1 MPASTSRS
9 RRARRAPHDR
19 QLRFLHAQP
28 GAVPGRAGRGREGR
42 AQRRARRGGHLST
55 RAGTHRDL
63 AGAVHAE
70 RGRRVAAGDP
80 GLRGEDSVA
89 RGVPRPPGHRPGVRG
104 QGGPCEDADARQG
117 FRRAPRR
124 RGRLRGPALALQSH
138 ALPFARDRALELP
151 RAARDHRVDRRRRDH
166 GSPPSHAA
174 CRGRAVPSRVDPHRA
189 WPRPARQ
196 FPEIHESLAM
206 FTPQEAINRLC
217 DKREIF
223 YDEMVD
229 LMRQVLEGK
238 VTQVQFAAILMGL
251 HVKTESV
258 SEIAAAASVMREFST
273 KVDAAGVDHLVDT
286 CGTGGDKAHTFNIST
301 TAAFVAAAAG
311 ARVAK
316 HGGRSVSSQSGSAD
330 VLESLGV
337 NLALAPE
344 QVSLCLR
351 EVGLGFMFAP
361 SHHPAMKHA
370 APVRKE
376 LGMRTILN
384 ILGPL
389 TNPAGAPNQ
398 VMGVFHSDLVGI
410 QARVLKMLG
419 SKHVMTVHGSDG
431 LDEIT
436 LTGPTFVAE
445 LKHDFI
451 TEYTIEPKQ
460 FGIDTAPLE
469 AIQVKD
475 AADSRARVEAVLAN
489 EKGPSR
495 DIVIL
500 N

>member
-1 MPASTSRS
+1 
-9 RRARRAPHDR
+9 
-19 QLRFLHAQP
+19 
-28 GAVPGRAGRGREGR
+28 
-42 AQRRARRGGHLST
+42 
-55 RAGTHRDL
+55 
-63 AGAVHAE
+63 
-70 RGRRVAAGDP
+70 
-80 GLRGEDSVA
+80 
-89 RGVPRPPGHRPGVRG
+89 
-104 QGGPCEDADARQG
+104 
-117 FRRAPRR
+117 
-124 RGRLRGPALALQSH
+124 
-138 ALPFARDRALELP
+138 
-151 RAARDHRVDRRRRDH
+151 
-166 GSPPSHAA
+166 
-174 CRGRAVPSRVDPHRA
+174 
-189 WPRPARQ
+189 
-196 FPEIHESLAM
+196 M
-206 FTPQEAINRLC
+206 FTAHEAINRLC

-229 LMRQVLEGK
+229 LMRQVMEGK
-238 VTQVQFAAILMGL
+238 VSQVQLAAILMGL

-273 KVDAAGVDHLVDT
+273 KVDASGLDNLVDT

-301 TAAFVAAAAG
+301 ASAFVAAAAG

-330 VLESLGV
+330 VLEGLGV
-337 NLALAPE
+337 NLALTPQ
-344 QVSLCLR
+344 QVALSIR

-398 VMGVFHSDLVGI
+398 VMGVFHADLVGI

-419 SKHVMTVHGSDG
+419 SKHVITVHGHDG

-460 FGIDTAPLE
+460 FGFDVAPIE

-475 AADSRARVEAVLAN
+475 TAESKARVESVLAN
-489 EKGPSR
+489 EPGPSR
-495 DIVIL
+495 DVVVL
-500 N
+500 NAAAALYVSGVAPSLWDGVALARDAIASGAARAKLDHLVKFTRGFAG

>member
-1 MPASTSRS
+1 
-9 RRARRAPHDR
+9 
-19 QLRFLHAQP
+19 
-28 GAVPGRAGRGREGR
+28 
-42 AQRRARRGGHLST
+42 
-55 RAGTHRDL
+55 
-63 AGAVHAE
+63 
-70 RGRRVAAGDP
+70 
-80 GLRGEDSVA
+80 
-89 RGVPRPPGHRPGVRG
+89 
-104 QGGPCEDADARQG
+104 
-117 FRRAPRR
+117 
-124 RGRLRGPALALQSH
+124 
-138 ALPFARDRALELP
+138 
-151 RAARDHRVDRRRRDH
+151 
-166 GSPPSHAA
+166 
-174 CRGRAVPSRVDPHRA
+174 
-189 WPRPARQ
+189 
-196 FPEIHESLAM
+196 M
-206 FTPQEAINRLC
+206 FTAQEAINRLC

-229 LMRQVLEGK
+229 LMRQVMEGK
-238 VTQVQFAAILMGL
+238 VSPVQLSAILMGL

-273 KVDAAGVDHLVDT
+273 KVDASGVEHLVDT

-301 TAAFVAAAAG
+301 ASAFVAAAAG
-311 ARVAK
+311 AHVAK

-330 VLESLGV
+330 VLEGLGV
-337 NLALAPE
+337 NLALTPQ
-344 QVSLCLR
+344 QVALSIR
-351 EVGLGFMFAP
+351 EVGVGFMFAP

-398 VMGVFHSDLVGI
+398 VMGVFHADLVGI

-419 SKHVMTVHGSDG
+419 SRHVITVHGHDG

-460 FGIDTAPLE
+460 FGFDVAPIE

-475 AADSRARVEAVLAN
+475 SAESKARVESVLAN
-489 EKGPSR
+489 EPGPSR
-495 DIVIL
+495 DVVIL
-500 N
+500 NAAAALYVSGVAPSLWDGVALARDAIASGAARAKLDQLVKFTRGFAG

>member
-1 MPASTSRS
+1 
-9 RRARRAPHDR
+9 
-19 QLRFLHAQP
+19 
-28 GAVPGRAGRGREGR
+28 
-42 AQRRARRGGHLST
+42 
-55 RAGTHRDL
+55 
-63 AGAVHAE
+63 
-70 RGRRVAAGDP
+70 
-80 GLRGEDSVA
+80 
-89 RGVPRPPGHRPGVRG
+89 
-104 QGGPCEDADARQG
+104 
-117 FRRAPRR
+117 
-124 RGRLRGPALALQSH
+124 
-138 ALPFARDRALELP
+138 
-151 RAARDHRVDRRRRDH
+151 
-166 GSPPSHAA
+166 
-174 CRGRAVPSRVDPHRA
+174 
-189 WPRPARQ
+189 
-196 FPEIHESLAM
+196 M
-206 FTPQEAINRLC
+206 FTAQEAINRLC

-229 LMRQVLEGK
+229 LMRQVMEGK
-238 VTQVQFAAILMGL
+238 VSPVQLSAILMGL

-273 KVDAAGVDHLVDT
+273 KVDVTGIEHLVDT

-301 TAAFVAAAAG
+301 ASAFVAAAAG

-330 VLESLGV
+330 VLEGLGL
-337 NLALAPE
+337 NLALTPQ
-344 QVSLCLR
+344 QVALSIR
-351 EVGLGFMFAP
+351 EVGVGFMFAP

-398 VMGVFHSDLVGI
+398 VMGVFHADLVGI

-419 SKHVMTVHGSDG
+419 SKHVITVHGHDG

-460 FGIDTAPLE
+460 FGFDVSPIE

-475 AADSRARVEAVLAN
+475 SAESKARVESVLAN
-489 EKGPSR
+489 EAGPSR

-500 N
+500 NAAAALYVSGVAPSLWDGVAAARDAIATGAARAKLDQLVKFTRGFAA

>member
-1 MPASTSRS
+1 
-9 RRARRAPHDR
+9 
-19 QLRFLHAQP
+19 
-28 GAVPGRAGRGREGR
+28 
-42 AQRRARRGGHLST
+42 
-55 RAGTHRDL
+55 
-63 AGAVHAE
+63 
-70 RGRRVAAGDP
+70 
-80 GLRGEDSVA
+80 
-89 RGVPRPPGHRPGVRG
+89 
-104 QGGPCEDADARQG
+104 
-117 FRRAPRR
+117 
-124 RGRLRGPALALQSH
+124 
-138 ALPFARDRALELP
+138 
-151 RAARDHRVDRRRRDH
+151 
-166 GSPPSHAA
+166 
-174 CRGRAVPSRVDPHRA
+174 
-189 WPRPARQ
+189 
-196 FPEIHESLAM
+196 M
-206 FTPQEAINRLC
+206 FTPQDAINRLC

-229 LMRQVLEGK
+229 LMRSVMEGK
-238 VTQVQFAAILMGL
+238 VPPVQLAAILMGL

-273 KVDAAGVDHLVDT
+273 KVDSSGLEHLVDT

-301 TAAFVAAAAG
+301 TAAFVSAAAG

-316 HGGRSVSSQSGSAD
+316 HGGRSVSSKSGSAD
-330 VLESLGV
+330 VLEALGV
-337 NLALAPE
+337 NLALTPE
-344 QVSLCLR
+344 QVALSLR

-361 SHHPAMKHA
+361 NHHPAMKHA

-398 VMGVFHSDLVGI
+398 VMGVFHPDLVGI

-419 SKHVMTVHGSDG
+419 SRHVLTVHGFDG

-436 LTGPTFVAE
+436 LTGPTHVAE

-451 TEYTIEPKQ
+451 TEYTVEPKQ
-460 FGIDTAPLE
+460 FGMDVAPIE

-475 AADSRARVEAVLAN
+475 CAESGTRLEAVLAN
-489 EKGPSR
+489 EPGPSR

-500 N
+500 NAAAALYVCGVAGSIWDGVALARDTIASGAAKAKLGELVSFTQAFAKPS

>member
-1 MPASTSRS
+1 
-9 RRARRAPHDR
+9 
-19 QLRFLHAQP
+19 
-28 GAVPGRAGRGREGR
+28 
-42 AQRRARRGGHLST
+42 
-55 RAGTHRDL
+55 
-63 AGAVHAE
+63 
-70 RGRRVAAGDP
+70 
-80 GLRGEDSVA
+80 
-89 RGVPRPPGHRPGVRG
+89 
-104 QGGPCEDADARQG
+104 
-117 FRRAPRR
+117 
-124 RGRLRGPALALQSH
+124 
-138 ALPFARDRALELP
+138 
-151 RAARDHRVDRRRRDH
+151 
-166 GSPPSHAA
+166 
-174 CRGRAVPSRVDPHRA
+174 
-189 WPRPARQ
+189 
-196 FPEIHESLAM
+196 M

-229 LMRQVLEGK
+229 LMRLVMEGK
-238 VTQVQFAAILMGL
+238 VPPVQLAAILMGL

-273 KVDAAGVDHLVDT
+273 KVDASGVDHLVDT

-311 ARVAK
+311 AHVAK

-337 NLALAPE
+337 NLALTPE
-344 QVSLCLR
+344 QVGVCIR
-351 EVGLGFMFAP
+351 EVGVGFMFAP

-398 VMGVFHSDLVGI
+398 VMGVFHADLVGI

-419 SKHVMTVHGSDG
+419 SKHVLTVHGQDG
-431 LDEIT
+431 LDEISIS
-436 LTGPTFVAE
+436 GPTFVAE

-451 TEYTIEPKQ
+451 TEYSIEPKQ
-460 FGIDTAPLE
+460 FGFDTAPIESL
-469 AIQVKD
+469 QVKD
-475 AADSRARVEAVLAN
+475 AAESRARVESVLAN
-489 EKGPSR
+489 EEGPSR
-495 DIVIL
+495 DVVTL
-500 N
+500 NAAAALYVCGVAPSLWDGVAAAREAIASGGARRKLDQLVKFTRSFPGPG

>member
-1 MPASTSRS
+1 
-9 RRARRAPHDR
+9 
-19 QLRFLHAQP
+19 
-28 GAVPGRAGRGREGR
+28 
-42 AQRRARRGGHLST
+42 
-55 RAGTHRDL
+55 
-63 AGAVHAE
+63 
-70 RGRRVAAGDP
+70 
-80 GLRGEDSVA
+80 
-89 RGVPRPPGHRPGVRG
+89 
-104 QGGPCEDADARQG
+104 
-117 FRRAPRR
+117 
-124 RGRLRGPALALQSH
+124 
-138 ALPFARDRALELP
+138 
-151 RAARDHRVDRRRRDH
+151 
-166 GSPPSHAA
+166 
-174 CRGRAVPSRVDPHRA
+174 
-189 WPRPARQ
+189 
-196 FPEIHESLAM
+196 M
-206 FTPQEAINRLC
+206 FTPLEAINRLC

-229 LMRQVLEGK
+229 LMRQVMEGK
-238 VTQVQFAAILMGL
+238 VPPVQLAAILMGL

-273 KVDAAGVDHLVDT
+273 KVDVSDVEHLVDT

-316 HGGRSVSSQSGSAD
+316 HGGRAVSSQSGSAD

-337 NLALAPE
+337 NLALTPN
-344 QVSLCLR
+344 QVARSIR
-351 EVGLGFMFAP
+351 EVGVGFMFAP

-398 VMGVFHSDLVGI
+398 VMGVFHEDLVGI

-419 SKHVMTVHGSDG
+419 SRHVLTVHGADG

-436 LTGPTFVAE
+436 LTGPTHVAE

-460 FGIDTAPLE
+460 FGLDIAPIE

-475 AADSRARVEAVLAN
+475 AEQAKERMQSVLAN
-489 EKGPSR
+489 EPGPPR
-495 DIVIL
+495 DVVIL
-500 N
+500 NAAAALYVSGVAPSLWDGVALARDAIASGAARAKLDQLVAFTRGLAKAG